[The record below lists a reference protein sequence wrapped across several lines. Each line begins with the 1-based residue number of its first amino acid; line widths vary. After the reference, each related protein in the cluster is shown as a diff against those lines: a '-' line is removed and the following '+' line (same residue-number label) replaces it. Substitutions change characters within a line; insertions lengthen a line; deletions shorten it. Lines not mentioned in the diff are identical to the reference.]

1 MDFSPA
7 DHKVHCELNQIS
19 NKLFR
24 WLCVCVCYLD
34 VVLPVELGGFLL
46 WQTTG
51 AVLQWGENGGGN
63 VDVVTLHRAQIIN
76 YGNEAWYNIQAINYI
91 VEISAEVSRNSGAP
105 WALIPRR
112 GVVPAACR
120 PGWRQVWVPTSLPGY
135 LQWRRCG
142 ARWSALHRSLGFFHS

>member
-7 DHKVHCELNQIS
+7 DHKVHCGLNQIS

-34 VVLPVELGGFLL
+34 VVLPVELSGFLL

-63 VDVVTLHRAQIIN
+63 IDVVTLHRAQIIN
-76 YGNEAWYNIQAINYI
+76 YHVLGG
-91 VEISAEVSRNSGAP
+91 EVK
-105 WALIPRR
+105 
-112 GVVPAACR
+112 PACCHMVQY
-120 PGWRQVWVPTSLPGY
+120 PS
-135 LQWRRCG
+135 
-142 ARWSALHRSLGFFHS
+142 H